1 MRRKRCARDASNR
14 HARSQRPHANRSTL
28 VKYTARTVQTGMA
41 PTDGTIKAATTHNR
55 LTRLLHSC
63 GFGGLTTISFS
74 AALPGLP
81 SHHQLPATTLRGL
94 LLYARLLV
102 SRNSF
107 GCRYYFSP
115 SPPPVL
121 GPLPRSTGAGAIA
134 SFQACENGTQHT
146 NELRDVFFVR
156 AHRFTEP
163 TTCATCVLH

>member
-14 HARSQRPHANRSTL
+14 HARSQRPHESRSTL
-28 VKYTARTVQTGMA
+28 VRYTARTVQTGMA

-63 GFGGLTTISFS
+63 GLGGLTTISFS

-107 GCRYYFSP
+107 GCRYFPFSTHH
-115 SPPPVL
+115 
-121 GPLPRSTGAGAIA
+121 PLPGSTGAGAIA

>member
-14 HARSQRPHANRSTL
+14 HARSQRPHESRSTL
-28 VKYTARTVQTGMA
+28 VRYTARTVQTGMA

-55 LTRLLHSC
+55 LTMLLHSC
-63 GFGGLTTISFS
+63 GLGGLTTISFS

-81 SHHQLPATTLRGL
+81 SHHQLPATPLRGL
-94 LLYARLLV
+94 LLYARFLV

-107 GCRYYFSP
+107 GCRYFST
-115 SPPPVL
+115 SPPTS
-121 GPLPRSTGAGAIA
+121 PRSTPSFDGCWAIA

>member
-14 HARSQRPHANRSTL
+14 HARSQRPHESRSTL
-28 VKYTARTVQTGMA
+28 VRYTARTVQTGMA

-55 LTRLLHSC
+55 LTMLLHSC
-63 GFGGLTTISFS
+63 GLGGLTTISFS

-94 LLYARLLV
+94 LLSPPSLF

-107 GCRYYFSP
+107 GCRYFST
-115 SPPPVL
+115 SPL
-121 GPLPRSTGAGAIA
+121 TSPRSTPSFDGCWAIA